1 MSDFSIF
8 GEINGDSS
16 GFREAV
22 AQAKESLTS
31 LTEIAGGVFAGMGA
45 ASLFEGFTNGM
56 KGMVGDILETGNHF
70 QTWGTVI
77 NNVAGNASTSFE
89 SIGDAASGAGAKAA
103 LGALEAQIALEN
115 YNDKVKKINDEIR
128 DVMKG
133 QNILDEQK
141 SLYAKLSDLA
151 QQHADKVK
159 QLNEQI
165 DQSNQDLADREANR
179 RQSMNDTLT
188 DMVDNNEVKKADTA
202 EKRNQEMLLATN
214 DFTRNALLK
223 RYAAEDK
230 LTNDSFQRQY
240 DLKKKQLQRN
250 LDEANAADEK
260 QTSTKLAKLTEQI
273 NKENNQYDTQQVK
286 LKQQSDERVTKF
298 KEENDKKFATY
309 QEELAKEDRAYQE
322 SMQKRALSAASS
334 GGGGGGALGT
344 IHVQQKTISGSDSLS
359 KTKTS
364 AEELHKYL
372 EDLSDT
378 TPFKIEDIEATTQQ
392 LELMGIDAKQML
404 PTIMNLSGS
413 FQQSLGTTTSDVLM
427 AMRGQTRQLGND
439 FGITSDQIEAAF
451 GPGKIKS
458 ANEILTTIQGITQEH
473 FGKGIDQENQIAGKH
488 MAQLENQVTK
498 IKLGILG
505 FNDMGQP
512 DPNGLFSKMLEG
524 TSKLADYLREH
535 RKDIIEFVMGAIG
548 VFEKLKQ
555 LLAPIGKMLADA
567 FMTALPT
574 IVTLS
579 KMTFKG
585 ITDLFNFLSKNSEI
599 VKAALIG
606 IAAGIGLA
614 LIPALS
620 TLTLVTIPAA
630 IAGFTAAAVAAA
642 PFIIAGLI
650 VAAVA
655 LAIFEAVKHWDVI
668 TAIAKNV
675 WGAVTKAFGDAV
687 SFIKSHL
694 ELILLFLGP
703 AGWLVVGIME
713 VYKHWGDILKFIET
727 AVANSIK
734 AVVDTFNSLIKGLGD
749 VFKNIGDFFNQQ
761 TKNFLEWGKNLGTT
775 FINGIKEALKNVG
788 SILTGP
794 IEAAFKMFKG
804 KSPPT
809 EGPLRDIDDWGF
821 NIGSAW
827 VGGFRNA
834 ITNLQMKPSFNIP
847 GMNGGSTPLNQMPN
861 QVYNSTTNAPQITQT
876 NTFNVK
882 GEANAQNIAQYLG
895 FQLEHKGLV

>member
-1 MSDFSIF
+1 MADFSIF

-31 LTEIAGGVFAGMGA
+31 LSEIAGGVFAGMGA
-45 ASLFEGFTNGM
+45 ASLFESVTGGM
-56 KGMVGDILETGNHF
+56 REIINSTLETGNEF
-70 QTWGTVI
+70 QSWGTVI
-77 NNVAGNASTSFE
+77 NTVADSATSSF
-89 SIGDAASGAGAKAA
+89 SDIGSAGGAAGAKAA

-115 YNDKVKKINDEIR
+115 YNDKVKKVSEEIR

-133 QNILDEQK
+133 QNVLDEQK
-141 SLYAKLSDLA
+141 SLYSKLNDLA
-151 QQHADKVK
+151 EQHADRVK

-165 DQSNQDLADREANR
+165 EQSGQDLADREAGR
-179 RQSMNDTLT
+179 QQSMNDTLA
-188 DMVDNNEVKKADTA
+188 DMVDNNESKKADIA
-202 EKRNQEMLLATN
+202 DKRNSEMLLATN
-214 DFTRNALLK
+214 DFTRNMLK
-223 RYAAEDK
+223 KKYAAEDK
-230 LTNDSFQRQY
+230 LADDSFQRQY
-240 DLKKKQLQRN
+240 DLRRKQLQRN
-250 LDEANAADEK
+250 LDEANASDEK
-260 QTSTKLAKLTEQI
+260 QTSAKLARLQEQI
-273 NKENNQYDTQQVK
+273 NKENMQYDTQQAK
-286 LKQQSDERVTKF
+286 LKQQSDERVSKF
-298 KEENDKKFATY
+298 REENEKKLANF
-309 QEELAKEDRAYQE
+309 QEELAKEERSYQE
-322 SMQKRALSAASS
+322 SLQKRALSAASS
-334 GGGGGGALGT
+334 GGGGGGATGQLKLDKN
-344 IHVQQKTISGSDSLS
+344 IIDASDSMS
-359 KTKTS
+359 KTKS
-364 AEELHKYL
+364 NAKELHEYLERISDDTPFKL
-372 EDLSDT
+372 EDL
-378 TPFKIEDIEATTQQ
+378 EATSQQ
-392 LELMGIDAKQML
+392 LLLQNVNAKELL
-404 PTIMNLSGS
+404 PTIENLGGH
-413 FQQSLGTTTSDVLM
+413 FRKSLGEVTQDVMM
-427 AMRGQTRQLGND
+427 AMHGRMMQLKND
-439 FGITSDQIEAAF
+439 FGISEDAIEKALGHPIKTSNDLLV
-451 GPGKIKS
+451 GLKKV
-458 ANEILTTIQGITQEH
+458 TDEH
-473 FGKGIDQENQIAGKH
+473 FSDGIAIESATAGRH
-488 MAQLENQVTK
+488 MTQLDNQVTK
-498 IKLGILG
+498 LKLGILG
-505 FNDMGQP
+505 IDEITGEP
-512 DPNGLFSKMLEG
+512 AKDSLFQGMLDS
-524 TSKLADYLREH
+524 TSNLSDFLKAH
-535 RKDIIEFVMGAIG
+535 RKEITEVILDIVHLFQGLG
-548 VFEKLKQ
+548 KLME
-555 LLAPIGKMLADA
+555 PIAKTMASA
-567 FMTALPT
+567 FMAALPAMRQ
-574 IVTLS
+574 IS
-579 KMTFKG
+579 QISFKA
-585 ITDLFNFLSKNSEI
+585 IENFFSFLSTHGE
-599 VKAALIG
+599 VTKAALIG
-606 IAAGIGLA
+606 IGTGIALA

-630 IAGFTAAAVAAA
+630 IAGFTAAAIAAA

-655 LAIFEAVKHWDVI
+655 LAIFEAVKHWDVL

-675 WGAVTKAFGDAV
+675 WGAITKAFGDAV

-727 AVANSIK
+727 AVDNSIK
-734 AVVDTFNSLIKGLGD
+734 IVVATFNSLIKGLGD

-847 GMNGGSTPLNQMPN
+847 GMGGGSTPLNQMPN